1 MDIRNFFAGG
11 AAGGGGDKKKAAGA
25 PSVQTTL
32 ISTSKKDTTTN
43 KKPIAAKPSK
53 KLKEENK
60 PKAKAEKPVIEIEE
74 KKESSAEEVKKEKE
88 VKNEPKAK
96 LPRKTLVIDSDTDDD
111 DIVAKSKAKQVK
123 PEKRLAFD
131 SDTTDDDDFVSKPK
145 VKPKQVKPKAS
156 KSSPKSNSAKRKVI
170 DLDTDDGDGDGD
182 SAEDDSDEEYTHVE
196 ATPVPSKTRQS
207 PRKNKAVPKAAP
219 KAAPKKE
226 SPKKRKITPK
236 KEIPIKLP
244 PIKPFTPIKSFPDPL
259 PGIFDGFTF
268 VFTGNMQDL
277 PRDDAIDYVKSYG
290 GRVTTAVSSKTN
302 YLVIG
307 TILEDGRPIEEGSK
321 FKKATEIGDD
331 KVVILNGEGDF
342 YGLAKILDEK
352 KRKETG
358 ADMNANTGPST
369 AKSPAAA
376 TSSSIANPYSKK
388 SPTVSNPYSKSSTP
402 IANPYGKKTAV
413 ANPYAQSSSSSANP
427 YAAKA
432 SSEAEKGSCSG
443 GGRASVSDPNAL
455 WADKYAPNH
464 TRMILG
470 NKEAV
475 AKLTRW
481 LQTWEDSFNG
491 PKGKQKSFNIKNG
504 PFKAA
509 LLSGPPGIGKTTTAQ
524 LVAAEAGRQVLEL
537 NASDARSKKMLES
550 SLGDVT
556 GSQVLTFEA
565 PKKKG
570 ELKKRCIIMDEVDGM
585 GAGDRSGMAE
595 LIKMIKTSMVP
606 IICICNDRQSQKIKS
621 LAGYCLD
628 LRYRRPV
635 KSVIA
640 RRTIEVGKAE
650 GMEIEYNAAEAVA
663 ESCGN
668 DIRQVLNCLQMWG
681 NKRHATTNKK
691 TDMTY
696 KDYKVRDN
704 LINKDEMLRVT
715 LFDAARMICE
725 GRKGLSDTD
734 AKTQVDSFFRRT
746 DAFFSDYALMGLLVH
761 QNYLKVAVKPFLNTK
776 TKGDAHAEHQSL
788 VDMYKGTEAM
798 SDYAVAEHGVRSGD
812 QNWGLLP
819 FCATLAVKSGY
830 HVGGESGG
838 FLPGFPEFSSWLGKN
853 SSRGRMDRLLQE
865 FGHHM
870 NYKVSADKTELRLGY
885 LPAIRDRFASL
896 MMSPDGDSPQV
907 EEAISLMDEYGL
919 DRDDIFENI
928 DEFVLDKSAKKF
940 ADLDSKTKSAFT
952 REYNK
957 SVHKSQAL
965 IEEQGGPK
973 RKRKKIAEEGDE
985 DIENADNGDDDGD
998 DDLSPDEIKKM
1009 FASSKRG
1016 KKKAA
1021 PKSKKGKK

>member
-1 MDIRNFFAGG
+1 MDIRNFFGGGDAGG
-11 AAGGGGDKKKAAGA
+11 AKKKAGG
-25 PSVQTTL
+25 PSAQ
-32 ISTSKKDTTTN
+32 STSTRKRTSKQDTTTT
-43 KKPIAAKPSK
+43 KKPIAAKHTK
-53 KLKEENK
+53 KPKEETQ
-60 PKAKAEKPVIEIEE
+60 PKVEKLAIEIEE
-74 KKESSAEEVKKEKE
+74 KKESSECLSEKDEKE
-88 VKNEPKAK
+88 LKLHVKNEPKAK
-96 LPRKTLVIDSDTDDD
+96 VPTKTLVIDSDTDDD
-111 DIVAKSKAKQVK
+111 DVISKPKAKQIK
-123 PEKRLAFD
+123 PKKRLVFD

-145 VKPKQVKPKAS
+145 AKAKQVKPKS
-156 KSSPKSNSAKRKVI
+156 KSSPKSNSTKRKVI
-170 DLDTDDGDGDGD
+170 DLDDDDDDGDDDDYGEEDG
-182 SAEDDSDEEYTHVE
+182 SDSDSDSDNEYSHVE
-196 ATPVPSKTRQS
+196 EIPVPSKTRQS
-207 PRKNKAVPKAAP
+207 PRKQKAV
-219 KAAPKKE
+219 PKKE
-226 SPKKRKITPK
+226 SPKKRKTTPK
-236 KEIPIKLP
+236 KEKPVKLP
-244 PIKPFTPIKSFPDPL
+244 PIRPSAPIKSYPDPL

-268 VFTGNMQDL
+268 VFTGVLQDL

-290 GRVTTAVSSKTN
+290 GRVTTAVSGKTN

-307 TILEDGRPIEEGSK
+307 TVLEDGRPIEEGSK
-321 FKKATEIGDD
+321 FKKAKEVGDD
-331 KVVILNGEGDF
+331 KVVILNGEGELF
-342 YGLAKILDEK
+342 AVAKILDEK

-358 ADMNANTGPST
+358 ELRGANAST
-369 AKSPAAA
+369 AKSPAAV
-376 TSSSIANPYSKK
+376 TSSSVANPYAKK
-388 SPTVSNPYSKSSTP
+388 SPTVANPYTKSSAP

-413 ANPYAQSSSSSANP
+413 ANPYAQSSSSTANP
-427 YAAKA
+427 YAAKS
-432 SSEAEKGSCSG
+432 SSEAGSGSCSG
-443 GGRASVSDPNAL
+443 GGRADISDPNAL
-455 WADKYAPNH
+455 WADKYAPQH

-481 LQTWEDSFNG
+481 LQSWEDTFNRS
-491 PKGKQKSFNIKNG
+491 KGKQKSFNIKNG

-556 GSQVLTFEA
+556 GSHVLSFEA

-570 ELKKRCIIMDEVDGM
+570 GLKKRCIIMDEVDGM

-606 IICICNDRQSQKIKS
+606 IICICNDRQSQKIKT

-681 NKRHATTNKK
+681 NKRHATTHKK

-715 LFDAARMICE
+715 LFDAAKMICE
-725 GRKGLSDTD
+725 GRKGLADTD
-734 AKTQVDSFFRRT
+734 EKTQVDSFFKRT

-798 SDYAVAEHGVRSGD
+798 SDFAIAEHGVRSGD

-819 FCATLAVKSGY
+819 FCAILAVKSGY

-853 SSRGRMDRLLQE
+853 SSRGRRDRLLQE

-907 EEAISLMDEYGL
+907 GEAISFMDEYGL

-928 DEFVLDKSAKKF
+928 DEFVLDKSAKRF

-957 SVHKSQAL
+957 GVHKSQAL
-965 IEEQGGPK
+965 IEEQGAPT

-985 DIENADNGDDDGD
+985 DNEEADNGDEDGD

-1016 KKKAA
+1016 KKTAVS
-1021 PKSKKGKK
+1021 KSKKSKK